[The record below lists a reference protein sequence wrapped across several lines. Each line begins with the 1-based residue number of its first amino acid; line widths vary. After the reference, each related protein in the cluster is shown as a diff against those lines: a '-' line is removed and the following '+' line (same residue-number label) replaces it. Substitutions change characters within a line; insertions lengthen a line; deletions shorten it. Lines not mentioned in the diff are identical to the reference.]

1 MGVPDET
8 GRRGGRTLT
17 TAMLVESAIQA
28 GLTLEPG
35 DDGKLAVR
43 GPAPLPSE
51 LIQELSARKAEV
63 IDHLTQ
69 PGGIG
74 VARPPLPHRQCRIC
88 GGGLQPEDADGSW
101 CFTCN
106 YHHPQRVQ

>member
-1 MGVPDET
+1 M
-8 GRRGGRTLT
+8 T
-17 TAMLVESAIQA
+17 TARLVEVAIAA
-28 GLTLEPG
+28 GLTLQPSG
-35 DDGKLAVR
+35 DDRLKVR
-43 GPAPLPSE
+43 GPDPLPDDLLE
-51 LIQELSARKAEV
+51 QLRARKAEV
-63 IDHLTQ
+63 IAHLNQ

-101 CFTCN
+101 CFTCS